1 MRYTGNVMRR
11 PVIIITALAA
21 AAVLTWPMELW
32 AIGQT
37 VTDTVIESYVVR
49 FVDAATWAFG
59 CL

>member
-1 MRYTGNVMRR
+1 MRR